1 MALWSVFG
9 VAYNENYTA
18 EVDSYLHR
26 MDDLGLW
33 GMGESTNL
41 NEARAHGN
49 PHLDVSSLIRQEST
63 AIMGQQ
69 MNSYDS
75 EDQAHTKSDETP
87 PTHRYQEMFELLPEI
102 WDQNQS
108 FHIID
113 ADHPELLE
121 HGEAYI
127 HARLTSYIAE
137 PFLESSD
144 LPLPPYVRHYVN
156 RSTVDALTTP
166 WHAGPPAVFLE
177 ALRQR
182 LGFPYEWW
190 GAPID

>member
-1 MALWSVFG
+1 
-9 VAYNENYTA
+9 
-18 EVDSYLHR
+18 
-26 MDDLGLW
+26 
-33 GMGESTNL
+33 
-41 NEARAHGN
+41 
-49 PHLDVSSLIRQEST
+49 
-63 AIMGQQ
+63 
-69 MNSYDS
+69 
-75 EDQAHTKSDETP
+75 
-87 PTHRYQEMFELLPEI
+87 MFELLPEI

-144 LPLPPYVRHYVN
+144 LPLPPYVRRYVN

-166 WHAGPPAVFLE
+166 WRAGPPAVFLE

-190 GAPID
+190 GAAID